1 MEIRNKRRERCRSLL
16 FFPNMSNEAI
26 ISVLEKE
33 ISEAISDDPGTFLVD
48 IRIRP
53 TNNFKV
59 FLDADNGLT
68 IEECVSL
75 NRKLYKRLEEEG
87 FFPDGDFSL
96 EVSSPG
102 LDEPLKLHR
111 QYVKNIGR
119 KVEVITTGG
128 EVFGGQLKEVG
139 EEAILLSEE
148 RGKAKKKEVVEHT
161 IPFVNIKTTK
171 IQVVF

>member
-1 MEIRNKRRERCRSLL
+1 MN
-16 FFPNMSNEAI
+16 NDAI
-26 ISVLEKE
+26 IGVLEKAVA
-33 ISEAISDDPGTFLVD
+33 EAIAGDPGTFLVE

-53 TNNFKV
+53 TNNIKV
-59 FLDADNGLT
+59 FLDADGGVT
-68 IEECVSL
+68 IEKCVSL
-75 NRKLYKRLEEEG
+75 NRKLYKLIEEQG
-87 FFPDGDFSL
+87 FYPDGDFSL

-128 EVFGGQLKEVG
+128 EVFGGELKAVDG
-139 EEAILLSEE
+139 EHIVLSEE